1 MEGRGDELRKEI
13 DTTIA
18 LEFEYK
24 EVVLKFQVP
33 VTGSIESGEATYWE
47 PSWSEIDIHVGLT
60 PTDIQDWVVEQ
71 FQDDNLPVPP
81 WADTDGPAILDEIK
95 YKIKAHI
102 DVG

>member
-1 MEGRGDELRKEI
+1 VEGWGDELRTEV
-13 DTTIA
+13 DTTID

-47 PSWSEIDIHVGLT
+47 TSWSEVDIHVGLT
-60 PTDIQDWVVEQ
+60 PADVRDWVVEQ
-71 FQDDNLPVPP
+71 FQDDGLPVPS
-81 WADTDGPAILDEIK
+81 WAYIDGQDILDEIK
-95 YKIKAHI
+95 DKIKAHV